1 MVSPGKPFTLLSL
14 SRCATLAT
22 TTAAAMDPLQQQQQ
36 QEMRNA
42 PVSEDVPLL
51 LRGDERT
58 REAVA
63 NGTALYCPNPGSQVS
78 VVAGGNL
85 STLGGEEFVG
95 YEELWGI
102 SDVRLLLAFSVVN
115 GSG

>member
-1 MVSPGKPFTLLSL
+1 
-14 SRCATLAT
+14 
-22 TTAAAMDPLQQQQQ
+22 MDPLQQ

-42 PVSEDVPLL
+42 PVSEDAPLL

-78 VVAGGNL
+78 FVAGGNL
-85 STLGGEEFVG
+85 SMLGGGNSWVTKNCGGNRRCEIVVG
-95 YEELWGI
+95 
-102 SDVRLLLAFSVVN
+102 F
-115 GSG
+115 

>member
-1 MVSPGKPFTLLSL
+1 
-14 SRCATLAT
+14 
-22 TTAAAMDPLQQQQQ
+22 MDPLQQ

-42 PVSEDVPLL
+42 PVSEDAPLL

-78 VVAGGNL
+78 FVAGGNL
-85 STLGGEEFVG
+85 SMLGGGNSWVMKNCGGDRRCEIVVG
-95 YEELWGI
+95 
-102 SDVRLLLAFSVVN
+102 F
-115 GSG
+115 